1 MHRARAS
8 TVKVTLKEP
17 KRKEMQRA
25 TQGEEEVVS
34 RGSKCQDC
42 GNQAKKECSYSRCR
56 TCCKNKGFHCQTHIK
71 STWTPVDKRRNKE
84 QPPPSPH
91 NFHGHIPQKH
101 NQINPYSGLERKFP
115 AATNSMAIFRCIQVR
130 SMDDAVNEVAY
141 QTSVNIG
148 GHVFSGILYDQGPE
162 QSYNNKGES
171 STSLVDQQQNNN
183 LGLMNNASIHS
194 SRDSS
199 GVTIASAGHGDP
211 LFPPPPY
218 PFPLAS
224 FRPGMPYFTY
234 PRS

>member
-1 MHRARAS
+1 
-8 TVKVTLKEP
+8 
-17 KRKEMQRA
+17 MQRR
-25 TQGEEEVVS
+25 TEGEEEVVS

-56 TCCKNKGFHCQTHIK
+56 TCCKNKGFQCQTHIK
-71 STWTPVDKRRNKE
+71 
-84 QPPPSPH
+84 
-91 NFHGHIPQKH
+91 I
-101 NQINPYSGLERKFP
+101 SGLEMKFP
-115 AATNSMAIFRCIQVR
+115 CATSSMAVFRCVQVR
-130 SMDDAVNEVAY
+130 SVDDGVNEIAY

-162 QSYNNKGES
+162 QSYNINKGES
-171 STSLVDQQQNNN
+171 STALVDEHQNSN
-183 LGLMNNASIHS
+183 LGLLKNASIH

-199 GVTIASAGHGDP
+199 GVTIASAGHADP